1 MKVSRPT
8 PRRLSGAGRAPL
20 LAAVLAL
27 ALLAAACTSGE
38 PDVTF
43 VAIPPETTTTQPP
56 PPPTTVPPPPPET
69 TTTSTAAPPPPPSTT
84 TTTAP
89 PPPRPDPADPL
100 PIDPEVRIGALDNG
114 LTYYLRY
121 NDHPGESLSI
131 WLVVK
136 AGSMNEPGPG
146 LGIAHFLEHMLFK
159 GADLYPGETLEMTLR
174 DLGVELGPD
183 LNAYVGH
190 TQTVYDLTLV
200 PHVADN
206 VIIAFHALTQM
217 AHAATLDPAKVE
229 SERGVVLDE
238 LRSARKTSYGY
249 VSSEFDRIYTEGT
262 PYEGRDPIGGAN
274 SIQSITAAQLRDFYE
289 AWYVPSNMAVVAV
302 GDWPVDKLETYVRE
316 QFGRIPAGEP
326 PPLETP
332 EVIPDPQPSYHTVVD
347 EGQAYSYISLDI
359 PIPVVDDETYGGE
372 RQLVMENLIER
383 MILNRLEE
391 AYYRGELSQ
400 VDPPEFHSFYHNRAL
415 RYYGTNWQ
423 GEDLDA
429 ASTDYWAVLLT
440 AQEYGFAEADLEN
453 AVKQFSA
460 DLRHE
465 FERSATINDKQ
476 FARRYANHFLFGE
489 DISAA
494 ADRFERITGLLE
506 EMTPEELTGHYR
518 RLLERAGPIWIAVGP
533 DAESIPTAAELE
545 ADISAAAPRSEPPP
559 VVPGIEELMTEIPE
573 AVEPVAVRELPGEL
587 EGAEWE
593 FANGARVMYMY
604 SDIDEGVVDIQ
615 AFALGGW
622 SLLDPGARALAPRV
636 AEAVLGSGLGE
647 VTKPQIN
654 RLLKEHNVV
663 VDTFIGETVEGFSGR
678 AASRDAAG
686 VEILFQMLHL
696 LGTAPGVDE
705 AAFRQALNE
714 AEARTSLAEVNTG
727 WQAWTA
733 YNEARYGGER
743 YRPVATRELLESL
756 TADGLL
762 DMYKERLGKV
772 DDLVVAVVGDI
783 EQDAVER
790 MAGLYVGTLP
800 AGEADS
806 FANHRR
812 PAPDGVVRREIA
824 VDEGES
830 AVLDLYYETE
840 RPVTPSDLVAA
851 ALLEKLLD
859 NRLFQR
865 LREELGASYTTSAG
879 VDALRTPRPAILSQI
894 TITSNPDRL
903 EEVYAEVL
911 SILADLAE
919 LGPSA
924 EDLGQ
929 ARAVLEN
936 DYSFVSNPEL
946 LAVLISRLYTDDDE
960 LLTTERRL
968 AELAALDA
976 AAVQTLAGALYGRGD
991 RIEIIRTPAAADG

>member
-1 MKVSRPT
+1 MQVSRPA
-8 PRRLSGAGRAPL
+8 PSRLVRAARAPL
-20 LAAVLAL
+20 SAAVLAL
-27 ALLAAACTSGE
+27 ALLAAACSSGGS
-38 PDVTF
+38 DVTF
-43 VAIPPETTTTQPP
+43 VTIPPETTTTQQPTSTTTTAPP
-56 PPPTTVPPPPPET
+56 LPET
-69 TTTSTAAPPPPPSTT
+69 TTTSTTAAPPPPST

-136 AGSMNEPGPG
+136 AGSMNEPEPG

-159 GADLYPGETLEMTLR
+159 GADLYPADTLEMTLR
-174 DLGVELGPD
+174 SLGVELGPD

-190 TQTVYDLTLV
+190 TETVYDLTLV
-200 PHVADN
+200 PQVADN
-206 VIIAFHALTQM
+206 VIIALHALTQM

-238 LRSARKTSYGY
+238 LRSSRETSYGY

-274 SIQSITAAQLRDFYE
+274 SIESTTAAQLRDFYE
-289 AWYVPSNMAVVAV
+289 DWYVPSNMAVVVV
-302 GDWPVDKLETYVRE
+302 GDWPVDELENYIRE

-332 EVIPDPQPSYHTVVD
+332 EVAPDPQPSYHTVVD

-359 PIPVVDDETYGGE
+359 PIPVVDSGTYGGE

-391 AYYRGELSQ
+391 AYYRGELTQ
-400 VDPPEFHSFYHNRAL
+400 VDPPDFDSFYHNRAL

-429 ASTDYWAVLLT
+429 ASTDYWSVLLT
-440 AQEYGFAEADLEN
+440 AQEYGFTEADLEN
-453 AVKQFSA
+453 AGKQFSA
-460 DLRHE
+460 DIRHE
-465 FERSATINDKQ
+465 FDRSATINDKQ

-494 ADRFERITGLLE
+494 ADRFERMAGLLE
-506 EMTPEELTGHYR
+506 EMTAEELTDHYR

-533 DAESIPTAAELE
+533 DAESTPTAADLE

-559 VVPGIEELMTEIPE
+559 VVPGIEILMTEIPE
-573 AVEPVAVRELPGEL
+573 AVEPVAVRELPAEL
-587 EGAEWE
+587 EGVEWE

-622 SLLDPGARALAPRV
+622 SLLNPGARALAPRM

-663 VDTFIGETVEGFSGR
+663 VDTVIGETVEGFSGR

-696 LGTAPGVDE
+696 LATAPGVDE

-714 AEARTSLAEVNTG
+714 AEARTSLAEVNPG

-772 DDLVVAVVGDI
+772 DDLVVAVVGDV
-783 EQDAVER
+783 EQEAVER
-790 MAGLYVGTLP
+790 MASLYIGTLP

-830 AVLDLYYETE
+830 AVLDLYYEAE

-851 ALLEKLLD
+851 ALLEKVLE
-859 NRLFQR
+859 NELFQR
-865 LREELGASYTTSAG
+865 LREELGASYNTSAG
-879 VDALRTPRPAILSQI
+879 VNALRTPRPAVLSQI

-903 EEVYAEVL
+903 EEVHAEVL
-911 SILADLAE
+911 SILSDLAE
-919 LGPSA
+919 QGPSA

-929 ARAVLEN
+929 AKTVLEN

-946 LAVLISRLYTDDDE
+946 LAVLVSRLYTDDDE

-976 AAVQTLAGALYGRGD
+976 DAVQTLADDLYGRGD
-991 RIEIIRTPAAADG
+991 RIEIIRTPAATDG